1 MRNNDNRGAGWLAGL
16 LACALLIC
24 AAPARALTTAEH
36 SFDELVALSEQILVG
51 TVTDIASA
59 WGQGGEAGTIFS
71 TIRLN
76 AIEIIKGTA
85 PDGAYTLKV
94 IGGVVGDQAQ
104 FYPGL
109 PQFQS
114 GQRYL
119 LFIRGNR
126 RAMFPITGVTQGF
139 YRVQWD
145 NAKERLLAVPANG
158 GDSVALGRSLHGHA
172 QHGQGRA
179 LQGLISDIRAS
190 MAGSE

>member
-1 MRNNDNRGAGWLAGL
+1 MAGL
-16 LACALLIC
+16 MAFVLILC

-59 WGQGGEAGTIFS
+59 WGQGREAGTIFS

-76 AIEIIKGTA
+76 AIETIKGPA

-145 NAKERLLAVPANG
+145 SRAERLLAVPANG
-158 GDSVALGRSLHGHA
+158 GGSVALGRSLHGHA
-172 QHGQGRA
+172 DQGRGRP

-190 MAGSE
+190 MVRGE